1 VRASGELQNLR
12 NDTSTPSLLL
22 LLLLLGD
29 LLGLGQC
36 SGRRRRRINNN
47 DRQKSSRPPL
57 QHRKRFMQECSI
69 ADGLQRETR
78 TTKKWQT
85 TTKRESNK
93 RVRTR
98 NSKTTTSS
106 SSSSGSHGYTHLA
119 ATKLRNTIANQEQA
133 RGRVL
138 QTLNHIAFFFF
149 FSYLIKQL
157 DNGFINE
164 NGNIRASFH
173 QIL

>member
-1 VRASGELQNLR
+1 VRASGELQNLG
-12 NDTSTPSLLL
+12 NDTSTPSLL

-29 LLGLGQC
+29 LLGLGQR
-36 SGRRRRRINNN
+36 SGGRRRRINNN
-47 DRQKSSRPPL
+47 YRQKSSRPAL

-78 TTKKWQT
+78 TTKKWKT

-93 RVRTR
+93 RVRKR

-106 SSSSGSHGYTHLA
+106 SSSSHGYTHLA
-119 ATKLRNTIANQEQA
+119 ATKLRNNIANQEQA

-138 QTLNHIAFFFF
+138 QTLIHIAFFFSF
-149 FSYLIKQL
+149 WYLRKQL

-164 NGNIRASFH
+164 IGNIRVSFP
-173 QIL
+173 QIW

>member
-1 VRASGELQNLR
+1 
-12 NDTSTPSLLL
+12 
-22 LLLLLGD
+22 
-29 LLGLGQC
+29 
-36 SGRRRRRINNN
+36 
-47 DRQKSSRPPL
+47 
-57 QHRKRFMQECSI
+57 MQECSI

-106 SSSSGSHGYTHLA
+106 SSSSSSHGYTHLA
-119 ATKLRNTIANQEQA
+119 VTKLRNTIANQEQA
-133 RGRVL
+133 RRRVL
-138 QTLNHIAFFFF
+138 QTLNNIAFFF
-149 FSYLIKQL
+149 YLRKQL

-164 NGNIRASFH
+164 IGKIRASFP

>member
-1 VRASGELQNLR
+1 
-12 NDTSTPSLLL
+12 
-22 LLLLLGD
+22 
-29 LLGLGQC
+29 
-36 SGRRRRRINNN
+36 
-47 DRQKSSRPPL
+47 
-57 QHRKRFMQECSI
+57 MQECSI
-69 ADGLQRETR
+69 ADSLQRETR

-106 SSSSGSHGYTHLA
+106 SSSSSSSRHGYTHLA
-119 ATKLRNTIANQEQA
+119 ATKLRNTIAKQEQA

-138 QTLNHIAFFFF
+138 QTLNHIACFF
-149 FSYLIKQL
+149 YLKKQL

-164 NGNIRASFH
+164 IGNIRASFP

>member
-1 VRASGELQNLR
+1 VRASGELQNLG

-29 LLGLGQC
+29 LLGLGQR

-47 DRQKSSRPPL
+47 YRQKSSRPPL

-69 ADGLQRETR
+69 ADSLQRETR

-98 NSKTTTSS
+98 NSKTTTGSS
-106 SSSSGSHGYTHLA
+106 SRHGYTHLA
-119 ATKLRNTIANQEQA
+119 AKKLRNTIAKQEQA

-138 QTLNHIAFFFF
+138 QTLNHIACFF
-149 FSYLIKQL
+149 YLKKQI
-157 DNGFINE
+157 G
-164 NGNIRASFH
+164 
-173 QIL
+173 